1 MTLVKFNPFAPTA
14 TFNRFNSLDKILND
28 VFNTPVFNDEKHG
41 MTPSV
46 NVLENADNFKLEVA
60 APGLAKDDFKINVE
74 DDVLTVSSEKTVEN
88 KEEGEKF
95 VRREF
100 AYSTFKRTFTLP
112 ENAHIEGIKATHEN
126 GVLTINIPKQEIKKT
141 TQTIAIS

>member
-1 MTLVKFNPFAPTA
+1 MTLVKFNPFAPA
-14 TFNRFNSLDKILND
+14 ANFNHFNNLDKILND
-28 VFNTPVFNDEKHG
+28 VFKTPIFNDETKG
-41 MTPSV
+41 LTPSV
-46 NVLENADNFKLEVA
+46 NVLENAENFKLEVA

-74 DDVLTVSSEKTVEN
+74 HNVLTVSSEKTVEN

-112 ENAHIEGIKATHEN
+112 ETVNIADIKATYEN
-126 GVLTINIPKQEIKKT
+126 GVLTVTLPKQEVKKT
-141 TQTIAIS
+141 TQTITVS

>member
-14 TFNRFNSLDKILND
+14 NFNRLHSLDKILND
-28 VFNTPVFNDEKHG
+28 VFNTPVFNDETKG

-46 NVLENADNFKLEVA
+46 NVLENGENFKLEVA

-74 DDVLTVSSEKTVEN
+74 DNVLTVSSEKTVEN

-100 AYSTFKRTFTLP
+100 AYSSFKRTFTLP
-112 ENAHIEGIKATHEN
+112 ENVNLEGIKATHEN
-126 GVLTINIPKQEIKKT
+126 GVLTITIPKQEVKKT